1 MRSVKIISD
10 FFLQKDFT
18 NTKKKHKK
26 HKMQASDFDSD
37 IFVRLKRLKSKQAT
51 FIQIFLYA

>member
-18 NTKKKHKK
+18 NTKKKQTQKA
-26 HKMQASDFDSD
+26 QNAG
-37 IFVRLKRLKSKQAT
+37 KRL
-51 FIQIFLYA
+51 